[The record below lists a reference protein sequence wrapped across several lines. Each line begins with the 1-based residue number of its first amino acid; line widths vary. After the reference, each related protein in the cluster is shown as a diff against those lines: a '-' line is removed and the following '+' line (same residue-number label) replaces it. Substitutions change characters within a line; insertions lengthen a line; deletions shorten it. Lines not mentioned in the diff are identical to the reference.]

1 MPRLTYEGR
10 PLDDDLVPIPT
21 PVQIEAM
28 LLESRRIAQG
38 RPGSSRD
45 FDSQPTAGHYYLS
58 PPSPGMTSA
67 ASDRSGK

>member
-28 LLESRRIAQG
+28 LLESRRIAEEQA
-38 RPGSSRD
+38 R
-45 FDSQPTAGHYYLS
+45 
-58 PPSPGMTSA
+58 
-67 ASDRSGK
+67 

>member
-28 LLESRRIAQG
+28 LLESRRIAQEQARIKQG
-38 RPGSSRD
+38 FRQPAHCRPLL
-45 FDSQPTAGHYYLS
+45 SQPPRRRA
-58 PPSPGMTSA
+58 
-67 ASDRSGK
+67 